1 MKIVKWLGDNF
12 ELLIMG
18 IALSVLTVVVLI
30 DIVGRTVFGSGI
42 TWGQE
47 MSRNCEIVIAAM
59 GVSYGVQAGKH
70 IKVDIIQ
77 TLVPK
82 LKVPLDIFGD
92 IVTFLFCIFVAY
104 YGMSKLGATLKS
116 GATTAVMGIP
126 TFYIYTIME
135 IGLVLAAVREVEKY
149 IKQFLNRKKEESKK

>member
-1 MKIVKWLGDNF
+1 MKIVKWLDDNI
-12 ELLIMG
+12 ELVIMG

-30 DIVGRTVFGSGI
+30 DVIGRTALGTGI

-82 LKVPLDIFGD
+82 
-92 IVTFLFCIFVAY
+92 
-104 YGMSKLGATLKS
+104 
-116 GATTAVMGIP
+116 
-126 TFYIYTIME
+126 
-135 IGLVLAAVREVEKY
+135 
-149 IKQFLNRKKEESKK
+149 

>member
-1 MKIVKWLGDNF
+1 MKIVKWLDDNI
-12 ELLIMG
+12 ELVIMG

-30 DIVGRTVFGSGI
+30 DVIGRTA
-42 TWGQE
+42 WGQE

-82 LKVPLDIFGD
+82 SKAALDIFGD
-92 IVTFLFCIFVAY
+92 IVTCLFCIFVAY
-104 YGMSKLGATLKS
+104 YGVSKLGATMKS

-126 TFYIYTIME
+126 TFYIYSIME
-135 IGLVLAAVREVEKY
+135 IGLILAALRVIEKY
-149 IKQFLNRKKEESKK
+149 IKILIGRMGKGGK

>member
-1 MKIVKWLGDNF
+1 MKIVKWLDDNI
-12 ELLIMG
+12 ELVIMG

-30 DIVGRTVFGSGI
+30 DVIGRTALGTGI

-82 LKVPLDIFGD
+82 SKAALDIFGD
-92 IVTFLFCIFVAY
+92 IVTCLFCIFVAY
-104 YGMSKLGATLKS
+104 YGVSKLGASMKS

-126 TFYIYTIME
+126 TFCIYSIME
-135 IGLVLAAVREVEKY
+135 IGLILAALRVIEKY
-149 IKQFLNRKKEESKK
+149 IKILIGRMGKGGK